1 MPILDI
7 TKITIYKYCYDHSN
21 SKYGYMDTCYMD
33 TDSFIVHA
41 KLKNIHADLAGDV
54 KMRFDTSNYEVK
66 RTLRIGRNKQKKKKG
81 LMKDK

>member
-1 MPILDI
+1 
-7 TKITIYKYCYDHSN
+7 
-21 SKYGYMDTCYMD
+21 MD

-66 RTLRIGRNKQKKKKG
+66 RTLRIGRNKQKKKRI
-81 LMKDK
+81 DER